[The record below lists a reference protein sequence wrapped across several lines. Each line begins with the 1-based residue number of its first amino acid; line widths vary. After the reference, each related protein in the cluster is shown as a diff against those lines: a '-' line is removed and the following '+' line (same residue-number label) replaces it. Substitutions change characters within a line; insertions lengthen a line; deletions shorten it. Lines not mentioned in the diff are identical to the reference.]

1 MNSITRDQLIS
12 ALVGLDHV
20 SNSFATHY
28 AEDIFAHA
36 EQQVVAND
44 LKGAHDA
51 IKSAMTGPVVVPH
64 APWEFGDITTFTL
77 DTLPEIVIV
86 DKLPNREGLEST
98 EEYDDENFQ
107 SVHAE
112 DLEEDQVLNW
122 LNGHGF

>member
-1 MNSITRDQLIS
+1 MTSYISREQLIS
-12 ALVGLDHV
+12 ALVELDSV
-20 SNSFATHY
+20 SKSFATHY

-36 EQQVVAND
+36 ENNAKQ
-44 LKGAHDA
+44 
-51 IKSAMTGPVVVPH
+51 VVVPH
-64 APWEFGDITTFTL
+64 APWEFGDITTFT
-77 DTLPEIVIV
+77 

-112 DLEEDQVLNW
+112 DLEEDRVLNW

>member
-12 ALVGLDHV
+12 ALVELDAV
-20 SNSFATHY
+20 SKSFATHY
-28 AEDIFAHA
+28 AEDIFYHA
-36 EQQVVAND
+36 EQHDSVVQ
-44 LKGAHDA
+44 
-51 IKSAMTGPVVVPH
+51 VVVPH

>member
-1 MNSITRDQLIS
+1 MNRITRDQLIS
-12 ALVGLDHV
+12 ALVELDSV
-20 SNSFATHY
+20 SKSFATHY

-36 EQQVVAND
+36 END
-44 LKGAHDA
+44 AKQ
-51 IKSAMTGPVVVPH
+51 VVVPH
-64 APWEFGDITTFTL
+64 APWEQGDHSTFTL